1 LLECKDFFS
10 DQGIDFEV
18 IGKNDINIKTSPPKI
33 SKTSLKELFM
43 QAIEFIQENEK
54 LDQEIFR
61 KKLNEHMHSQI
72 ACKSAVKAGDE
83 LSIAQMQQL
92 IDDLN
97 KCENRIICVHGR
109 PTTWVVNK
117 FEVEKNFKRR

>member
-1 LLECKDFFS
+1 
-10 DQGIDFEV
+10 
-18 IGKNDINIKTSPPKI
+18 
-33 SKTSLKELFM
+33 M
-43 QAIEFIQENEK
+43 QAIEFIQENEQ
-54 LDQEIFR
+54 LDKELFR

-83 LSIAQMQQL
+83 LTLVEMQKL

-109 PTTWVVNK
+109 PTTWIINK
-117 FEVEKNFKRR
+117 FDVEKNFKRK